1 MLCKQ
6 TADILYPTGIQFSI
20 EKLCVTNIEMFDQE
34 VYTLYER
41 LLDSGAFKEAYEF
54 AKLHSLPESNI
65 TVHKV
70 YQRKITNEECIIICH
85 FLIQKR
91 MLSFVLLLCAFKS
104 VRSQKHIAVNSLI
117 S

>member
-20 EKLCVTNIEMFDQE
+20 EKLSVTNIEMFDQE
-34 VYTLYER
+34 IYTLYER

-70 YQRKITNEECIIICH
+70 SLFVCLNYTLYQY
-85 FLIQKR
+85 
-91 MLSFVLLLCAFKS
+91 
-104 VRSQKHIAVNSLI
+104 
-117 S
+117 

>member
-1 MLCKQ
+1 MLPLCFSNKSSIFYYSIVPNYMLCKQ

-34 VYTLYER
+34 IYTLYER

-70 YQRKITNEECIIICH
+70 SLFVCLNYTLYQY
-85 FLIQKR
+85 
-91 MLSFVLLLCAFKS
+91 
-104 VRSQKHIAVNSLI
+104 
-117 S
+117 